1 MKRFLKVCLSVVLLL
16 ALLTTAAFAESAVVK
31 TQYSDGSLKLRAG
44 AGINY
49 AVNGYVKNGDAID
62 VLEKGDVWSKVK
74 AVKSGKTGYIKNIYI
89 KASSSGSTG
98 SDMVRGK
105 NVYVSEN
112 GGSLKVRSGAGTN
125 YGINGYVQHGD
136 AITILSL
143 GDRWSMIRVEKNGV
157 VGFIR
162 NEYIYGYGTAGWSID
177 AGLDKPTV
185 STYDAAT
192 VITKYASSTVNL
204 RKSASAS
211 SDKVGEVRRGTYLKV
226 TGSEGNW
233 YKVTTRSG
241 ATGYISKSYVS
252 LGATGRTVANLNVR
266 QGAGSS
272 TAKITTLAKGTSVTI
287 LSVDG
292 NWAKIR
298 YSKSSTGY
306 VSIRYLNY

>member
-31 TQYSDGSLKLRAG
+31 TRTSDGSLKLRAG
-44 AGINY
+44 AGTNY

-74 AVKSGKTGYIKNIYI
+74 AVQSGKTGYIKNIYI

-143 GDRWSMIRVEKNGV
+143 GNKWSMIRVEKNGV
-157 VGFIR
+157 VGVIR
-162 NEYIYGYGTAGWSID
+162 TEYIYGYGTPGWSTD

-192 VITKYASSTVNL
+192 VITKYSTSTVNL

-211 SDKVGEVRRGTYLKV
+211 SEKVGEVKRGTYLKV

-233 YKVTTRSG
+233 YKVTTRNG
-241 ATGYISKSYVS
+241 VTGYISKSYVS

-272 TAKITTLAKGTSVTI
+272 TTKLATLAKGTSVTI

-298 YSKSSTGY
+298 YGKSSTGY

>member
-16 ALLTTAAFAESAVVK
+16 ALLATAAFAEGAVVK
-31 TQYSDGSLKLRAG
+31 TQYRDGSLKLRAG
-44 AGINY
+44 AGKNY
-49 AVNGYVKNGDAID
+49 AVNGYVKDGDAID

-125 YGINGYVQHGD
+125 YAVNGYVQHGD

-162 NEYIYGYGTAGWSID
+162 NEYIYGYGTPGWSTD

-192 VITKYASSTVNL
+192 VITKYATSTVNL

-211 SDKVGEVRRGTYLKV
+211 SDKVGEVKRGAYLKV

-233 YKVTTRSG
+233 YKVTTRNG
-241 ATGYISKSYVS
+241 VTGYISKSYVS

-266 QGAGSS
+266 QGAGSG
-272 TAKITTLAKGTSVTI
+272 TAKLATLAKGTSVTI

-298 YSKSSTGY
+298 YGKSSTGY